1 MKTRKGFGP
10 AAFAGRYK
18 TQIEA
23 CGRRLATDFDAPA
36 QSTINRM
43 FADIGVERFAGGDD
57 RWEQVQAHLGGYEY
71 ERPPAR
77 LLAGWAG
84 Y

>member
-1 MKTRKGFGP
+1 MKTRKGFDP

-43 FADIGVERFAGGDD
+43 FGCSQDGRGTE
-57 RWEQVQAHLGGYEY
+57 
-71 ERPPAR
+71 P
-77 LLAGWAG
+77 
-84 Y
+84 